1 LQGDLEYGTNSNQL
15 RNFGLA
21 DDTAVHSFRSLLGQ
35 LATLTKNTV
44 RVPSNPATFD
54 KLALPTALQSR
65 ALQLL
70 GLTASL

>member
-1 LQGDLEYGTNSNQL
+1 MAPAQRSDAALVKARTQ
-15 RNFGLA
+15 RLA
-21 DDTAVHSFRSLLGQ
+21 DDTPVHSFASLLAN

-44 RVPSNPATFD
+44 RLPGQPATFD
-54 KLALPTALQSR
+54 KLALPTDLHRR

>member
-1 LQGDLEYGTNSNQL
+1 M
-15 RNFGLA
+15 
-21 DDTAVHSFRSLLGQ
+21 HSFRSLLGQ
-35 LATLTKNTV
+35 LAALTKNTV

-54 KLALPTALQSR
+54 KLAQPTDLQTR